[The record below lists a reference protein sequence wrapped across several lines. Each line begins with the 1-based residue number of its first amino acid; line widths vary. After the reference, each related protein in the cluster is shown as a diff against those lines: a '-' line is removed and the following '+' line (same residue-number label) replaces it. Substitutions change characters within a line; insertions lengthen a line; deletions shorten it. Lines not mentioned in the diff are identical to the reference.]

1 VITDC
6 GGSDHEWRLC
16 GRHFGSGYFRFWPEL
31 GRSRSRQQSVKPG
44 PAVPDRRSKSWLAVV
59 GAGGHR
65 RCASLSPVHENQR
78 DIGLVRV
85 VGPWALAAG
94 VISTVVGAG
103 IFAVPA
109 ALYASIGSFGPLAFL
124 ACGFAVGAVAI
135 CFAEGCSRLPTSGG
149 VYGLIEASFGPL
161 VGYVAGTLL
170 WLACLLACGSVAAAL
185 ADLMSTLLPESLR
198 APAHAATIIA
208 VIGGIALINIGGV
221 ADGARLIGATTVLK
235 LVPLAVFVIVGL
247 GAAVHSS
254 SLQQT
259 VHPGIQDIGRALI
272 LGVFA
277 FMGMETPL
285 CASGE
290 VREPNRTIPRALAI
304 AMLTT
309 TVLYVAV
316 QYVAQGVLGAA
327 LASSKAPLGDAMA
340 QVHPA
345 LRALMLAGAA
355 LSMLGYLG
363 SEILGSPRQLFA
375 LARDGLLP
383 GALARLH
390 SRSHVPHIA
399 ILCYAALAIVLALS
413 GTFAELAVLATLAMA
428 PIYLAGCAAAW
439 VLARRGVALAGPP
452 LSFRYLGTAAAI
464 GSGSMLVLIVLGS
477 RREITGLVTLI
488 ILSTVIY
495 FVQARRIPPALNVP
509 SERE

>member
-1 VITDC
+1 M
-6 GGSDHEWRLC
+6 
-16 GRHFGSGYFRFWPEL
+16 
-31 GRSRSRQQSVKPG
+31 
-44 PAVPDRRSKSWLAVV
+44 
-59 GAGGHR
+59 
-65 RCASLSPVHENQR
+65 
-78 DIGLVRV
+78 
-85 VGPWALAAG
+85 
-94 VISTVVGAG
+94 
-103 IFAVPA
+103 
-109 ALYASIGSFGPLAFL
+109 
-124 ACGFAVGAVAI
+124 GAVAI

-170 WLACLLACGSVAAAL
+170 WLALLLACGGVAAAL
-185 ADLMSTLLPESLR
+185 ADLVGTVLPQSLR

-208 VIGGIALINIGGV
+208 IISGIALINIGGV
-221 ADGARLIGATTVLK
+221 ADGARLVGTMTVLK
-235 LVPLAVFVIVGL
+235 LVPLAVFVVVGL
-247 GAAVHSS
+247 GAAGHGS
-254 SLQQT
+254 SLQRT
-259 VHPGIQDIGRALI
+259 VHPDVQDIGRALI

-290 VREPNRTIPRALAI
+290 VRQPNRTIPRALAM

-309 TVLYVAV
+309 TMLYVAV
-316 QYVAQGVLGAA
+316 QYVAQSLLGAG
-327 LASSKAPLGDAMA
+327 LATSKAPLGDAMA
-340 QVHPA
+340 QIHPA

-363 SEILGSPRQLFA
+363 TEILGSPRQLFA

-390 SRSHVPHIA
+390 SRSHAPHIA
-399 ILCYAALAIVLALS
+399 ILCYATLAMVLALT

-428 PIYLAGCAAAW
+428 PIYIAGCAAAW

-452 LSFRYLGTAAAI
+452 LSFRYLGTAATI
-464 GSGSMLVLIVLGS
+464 GISGMLTLIVLGS
-477 RREITGLVTLI
+477 RRELTGLVTLI
-488 ILSTVIY
+488 ILSTIIY
-495 FVQARRIPPALNVP
+495 FAQTRRIPARLDVP